1 MYPNLKWQL
10 WVAGIRQNR
19 LAKILGMDETI
30 LSKIVNGSREPNAQ
44 LRERIASV
52 LQRDPEWLF
61 QPADAPVRS
70 DQSSDQPAQ
79 QKKAGN
85 GGA

>member
-10 WVAGIRQNR
+10 WVTGIRQNR
-19 LAKILGMDETI
+19 LAKMLGMDETI

-44 LRERIASV
+44 LRERIATV
-52 LQRDPEWLF
+52 LQRDSDWLF

-70 DQSSDQPAQ
+70 DQTDRPTQ
-79 QKKAGN
+79 QKKAQN
-85 GGA
+85 GST